1 MVVVVGR
8 GQMPGVVPPV
18 AVVAVAATYRKA
30 AVAVMV
36 MVMGMGRMIRILIQS
51 LDPG

>member
-8 GQMPGVVPPV
+8 GQTPGVVPPV

-36 MVMGMGRMIRILIQS
+36 MVMGRMIRILIQS